1 MTSHSKLYF
10 SDDFSQEKAK
20 DYTLLIQIRDTDFN
34 FAVVYQSTLLAW
46 GNGYPHAE
54 LIAPADFSM
63 FLNAADYQEVII
75 GITPT
80 VFNIIPKALYK
91 EDRLANL
98 ARLLDVQATE
108 TVYSQILDAENQIV
122 FKDADSIL
130 PVLTARYPNHQIV
143 FSYKGWLQAIT
154 ETEPT
159 ESKLYLD
166 AQPSEVHFAYFKE
179 NKLRFYNSFKYTGP
193 EELVYFTALTAN
205 ELHLDPAE
213 IKLIISGDADVDQ
226 SNLGNFFPKID
237 INPIQQLAQ
246 LPNGIAS
253 QQLLSLTALLL
264 CV

>member
-10 SDDFSQEKAK
+10 SDDFSQERAK

-46 GNGYPHAE
+46 GNGYPHTE
-54 LIAPADFSM
+54 LTAPADFSM
-63 FLNAADYQEVII
+63 FLNSAEYQKVII
-75 GITPT
+75 GITPA

-91 EDRLANL
+91 EDRLASF

-108 TVYSQILDAENQIV
+108 KVYSQVLDAENQIV
-122 FKDADSIL
+122 FKDTDTIL

-143 FSYKGWLQAIT
+143 FSYKGWLQAISSAQ
-154 ETEPT
+154 PA
-159 ESKLYLD
+159 ESNLYLD
-166 AQPSEVHFAYFKE
+166 VQPELVHFAYYKE
-179 NKLRFYNSFKYTGP
+179 NKLRFYNSFKYTGA

-205 ELHLDPAE
+205 ELQLNPADTHL
-213 IKLIISGDADVDQ
+213 LISGDADVDQ
-226 SNLGNFFPKID
+226 SNLSVFFPKID

>member
-10 SDDFSQEKAK
+10 SDDFSQERAK

-34 FAVVYQSTLLAW
+34 FAVVYQNTLLAW

-54 LIAPADFSM
+54 LTAPADFSM
-63 FLNAADYQEVII
+63 FLNSGEYQKVII
-75 GITPT
+75 GVTPT
-80 VFNIIPKALYK
+80 VFNIIPKQLYK
-91 EDRLANL
+91 EDRLANF
-98 ARLLDVQATE
+98 ARLLDVQSTE
-108 TVYSQILDAENQIV
+108 KVYSQVLDAENQIV
-122 FKDADSIL
+122 FKDADTIL
-130 PVLTARYPNHQIV
+130 PILTARYPNHQIV

-154 ETEPT
+154 AT
-159 ESKLYLD
+159 ESVESNLYLD
-166 AQPSEVHFAYFKE
+166 VQPEEVHFAYFKQ

-193 EELVYFTALTAN
+193 DELAYFTALTAN
-205 ELHLDPAE
+205 ELQLSPAD
-213 IKLIISGDADVDQ
+213 IQLLISGDADV
-226 SNLGNFFPKID
+226 NLSSLNDFFPKID